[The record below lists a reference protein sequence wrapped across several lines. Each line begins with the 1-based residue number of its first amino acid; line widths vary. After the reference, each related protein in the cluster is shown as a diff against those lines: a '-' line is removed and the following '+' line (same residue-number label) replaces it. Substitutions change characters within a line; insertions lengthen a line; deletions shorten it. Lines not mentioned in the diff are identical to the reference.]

1 MNLDPFFQV
10 AEHELKRS
18 TCGAKVAELARAS
31 QLFFSHF
38 EHRYHMPLPDAWC
51 PPGHEGLSARPHWSA
66 GHLVEHK
73 YSHFRYDN
81 PIASY
86 HPSHDEKW
94 ATHELCHA
102 LVGFA
107 WQPNASPLFH
117 SISARLSELLPVAL
131 WYFFDEIDI
140 RRCPQHAAGGDLFG
154 QSCAAC
160 QQAAKLGP
168 LNAPRLDFKAEG
180 KRFVEREM
188 AAIAKTRRT
197 GIPYGHRYA
206 TLDLNNDALT
216 WTLANRARLE
226 SEEFAWF
233 RTLFLGP
240 EQAAFDNL
248 DAMEYRVFEVMNGI
262 LDEGEC
268 RPLSGTKALWTAQ
281 DLAWRLMVVSM
292 DCEGECQDR
301 LRTLVQDLAS
311 EPSRK
316 QVLSVAATYAE
327 MTTEWYLPEP
337 DDVLA
342 LGYDYGHEQARHRE
356 QISDGLEA
364 ILPNTTALLG
374 DASEP
379 VIDIFLNGDQLTR
392 QPLARRFSDF
402 LAREAPG
409 LTAEMARY
417 ETAFV
422 HPRTASVIH
431 DALFE
436 SDVTATQKWRVAE
449 ETELMKFTFDLTKVI
464 RNIEDSHD
472 NEPIRP
478 HSLALKRSA
487 DGELDILE
495 MDAGALDVLQS
506 IDSTG
511 ATLDTI
517 ALPAAIIETLCRL
530 GFLVPIR
537 YPLTK

>member
-1 MNLDPFFQV
+1 MNLDPFFHV
-10 AEHELKRS
+10 PVHELKRS
-18 TCGAKVAELARAS
+18 TSSAKITELARAS
-31 QLFFSHF
+31 HLLFSQF
-38 EHRYHMPLPDAWC
+38 EHRYHMPLPEAWC
-51 PPGHEGLSARPHWSA
+51 PPGHEGLSARPHWLA

-94 ATHELCHA
+94 TTHELCHA

-107 WQPNASPLFH
+107 WHTKASPLFH

-131 WYFFDEIDI
+131 WYFFDEIDL
-140 RRCPQHAAGGDLFG
+140 RRCPEHADGGDLFG
-154 QSCAAC
+154 QSCVDCKRAAE
-160 QQAAKLGP
+160 LGP
-168 LNAPRLDFKAEG
+168 LSTPRIHFKAEG

-188 AAIAKTRRT
+188 AAIARTRRT
-197 GIPYGHRYA
+197 GIPSGHRYA

-233 RTLFLGP
+233 RSLFLTP
-240 EQAAFDNL
+240 AQAAFDNL
-248 DAMEYRVFEVMNGI
+248 DAMEARVIEVMNCI

-268 RPLSGTKALWTAQ
+268 RPLAGSRALWSAQ

-301 LRTLVQDLAS
+301 LRDLVQNLAS
-311 EPSRK
+311 NPTQA
-316 QVLSVAATYAE
+316 QVLAVAESYQE
-327 MTTEWYLPEP
+327 MTTEWYLPES

-342 LGYDYGHEQARHRE
+342 LGYDYGHGKARHRA
-356 QISDGLEA
+356 QISEGLEA
-364 ILPNTTALLG
+364 TLPNTAALLG
-374 DASEP
+374 DAFAP
-379 VIDIFLNGDQLTR
+379 VVDAFVSGDHLVR
-392 QPLARRFSDF
+392 RPLARRFSDF
-402 LAREAPG
+402 LDREAPG

-422 HPRTASVIH
+422 HPRTASVTQ

-436 SDVTATQKWRVAE
+436 FNVAKTQRWCVAK
-449 ETELMKFTFDLTKVI
+449 ETELMNFEFDLTKVI
-464 RNIEDSHD
+464 RDIETNHD
-472 NEPIRP
+472 NEPSRP
-478 HSLALKRSA
+478 HSLAIKRAA

-495 MDAGALDVLQS
+495 MDTGALAVLRS
-506 IDSTG
+506 IDEAG
-511 ATLDTI
+511 VTLDTL
-517 ALPAAIIETLCRL
+517 ALPESLIETLCRL
-530 GFLVPIR
+530 GFLVPTR
-537 YPLTK
+537 YPLGQ